1 MNATHAWLLHDH
13 RHYETLLGECEEA
26 VRAAD
31 WPRAARLL
39 RDLIALLK
47 GHFLA
52 EEQVLFPAYED
63 LVHSPE
69 CPTTHLR
76 GEHDQMRDL
85 LRAISLALQQ
95 QQAEQTLQAFLRLQ
109 QIMERHHEKEEE
121 IFLPMAGH
129 ALLEKREE
137 VMERLKRL
145 DWKSALR
152 TWKI

>member
-1 MNATHAWLLHDH
+1 MRAGDWQ
-13 RHYETLLGECEEA
+13 
-26 VRAAD
+26 RAAKV
-31 WPRAARLL
+31 L

-52 EEQVLFPAYED
+52 EEQVLFPAYEN

-69 CPTTHLR
+69 CPTENLR
-76 GEHDQMRDL
+76 GEHDEMREL
-85 LRAISLALQQ
+85 LRSISLTLQQ
-95 QQAEQTLQAFLRLQ
+95 QRAARLLEEFLRLQ
-109 QIMERHHEKEEE
+109 QVMHRHHEKEEE

-145 DWKSALR
+145 DWKGALR

>member
-1 MNATHAWLLHDH
+1 VKTGDWQ
-13 RHYETLLGECEEA
+13 
-26 VRAAD
+26 RAEKF
-31 WPRAARLL
+31 L
-39 RDLIALLK
+39 RDLISLLK

-52 EEQVLFPAYED
+52 EEQVLFPAYEN

-69 CPTTHLR
+69 CPTNHLR
-76 GEHDQMRDL
+76 AEHDRMRDL
-85 LRAISLALQQ
+85 LRSISLALQQ
-95 QQAEQTLQAFLRLQ
+95 QHSERVLEEFPRLQ
-109 QIMERHHEKEEE
+109 QMMDRHHEKEEE

-145 DWKSALR
+145 DWKGALK

>member
-1 MNATHAWLLHDH
+1 MNVTHAWLLHDH
-13 RHYETLLGECEEA
+13 RHYETLLRECEEA

-31 WPRAARLL
+31 WSRATNTLG
-39 RDLIALLK
+39 DLIALLK

-52 EEQVLFPAYED
+52 EEQVLFPAYEN
-63 LVHSPE
+63 LVHSPAS
-69 CPTTHLR
+69 PAKHLR
-76 GEHDQMRDL
+76 REHDQMRDL
-85 LRAISLALQQ
+85 LHRISLTLQQ
-95 QQAEQTLQAFLRLQ
+95 QHAEPLLAEFSCLQH
-109 QIMERHHEKEEE
+109 IMDQHHEKEEE

-145 DWKSALR
+145 DWKGALR

>member
-13 RHYETLLGECEEA
+13 RHYETLLRECEEA
-26 VRAAD
+26 VRASD
-31 WPRAARLL
+31 WQRAEKRL

-52 EEQVLFPAYED
+52 EEQVLFPAYEE
-63 LVHSPE
+63 LTHSPD
-69 CPTTHLR
+69 CPTSHLR
-76 GEHDQMRDL
+76 REHDEMREL
-85 LRAISLALQQ
+85 LHSISLGLQHQHAAEAL
-95 QQAEQTLQAFLRLQ
+95 EKLPRLQ
-109 QIMERHHEKEEE
+109 QVMDRHHEKEEE

-129 ALLEKREE
+129 ALFERREE

-145 DWKSALR
+145 DWKGALK